1 MTIAL
6 LAAMAMF
13 IQDVLSTLLVQ
24 AEARN
29 RAHLAASL
37 DSLAWLAAIST
48 TTLSVST
55 LQGNDLGAKIAVVLA
70 VSLANYLGTLAGTL
84 VGKRFIPSETTGVPA
99 SVGRHDP

>member
-6 LAAMAMF
+6 LAAAAMF

-37 DSLAWLAAIST
+37 DSLGWIAAIAT

-55 LQGNDLGAKIAVVLA
+55 LQGHDLGAKIAVVLA
-70 VSLANYLGTLAGTL
+70 VTVANYLGTLAGTL
-84 VGKRFIPSETTGVPA
+84 VGKRFIPDEP
-99 SVGRHDP
+99 